1 MAITNFQPTIWSALV
16 LESLK
21 KNLVY
26 GARANRNYEGDVR
39 FGNAV
44 KINSVGAVAVRNYAG
59 STTTDALSDATQTLS
74 IDQQKYFSFNVD
86 DINRV
91 QSNADFANAAM
102 MEAGY
107 ALADS
112 VDQYIAGLHADAGIT
127 TDLGT
132 DLAPIDVDSVN
143 VLDMLRLMYQKMTEA
158 NVPTSGRWAVIPP
171 WLETK
176 VKIAAQKIMTQNDMV
191 VTSGYIG
198 TIEGFDLYVSN
209 NVENTAGALYKVM
222 AGYSGSITLAQQID
236 NTEALR
242 DTAAFADIVRGLL
255 VFGAKVVRAN
265 SLACLTCDPKA
276 EA

>member
-1 MAITNFQPTIWSALV
+1 MAITNFQPTIWSAMV

-21 KNLVY
+21 KNLVF

-59 STTTDALSDATQTLS
+59 STTTDALSDATQTLL
-74 IDQQKYFSFNVD
+74 INQQKYFSFNVD

-112 VDQYIAGLHADAGIT
+112 VDQYIAGLHGDAGIT
-127 TDLGT
+127 ANLGT
-132 DLAPIDVDSVN
+132 DVSPIEINSAN
-143 VLDMLRLMYQKMTEA
+143 VLTYLQLMFQKMTEA
-158 NVPTSGRWAVIPP
+158 NVPTSGRWCIVPP
-171 WLETK
+171 WMETK
-176 VKIAAQKIMTQNDMV
+176 IKIAAQKIMTRNDEV
-191 VTSGYIG
+191 VMNGYIG

-209 NVENTAGALYKVM
+209 NVVNTAGAKYKVL

-236 NTEALR
+236 KTEALR
-242 DTAAFADIVRGLL
+242 APDAFADIVRGLL

-265 SLACLTCDPKA
+265 SLACLTANLAA
-276 EA
+276 ES

>member
-1 MAITNFQPTIWSALV
+1 MAITNFQPTIWSAMV

-21 KNLVY
+21 KNLVF

-39 FGNAV
+39 FGNAD

-59 STTTDALSDATQTLS
+59 STTTDALSDATQTLL
-74 IDQQKYFSFNVD
+74 INQQKYFSFNVD

-127 TDLGT
+127 ANLGT
-132 DLAPIDVDSVN
+132 DISPIEVDSTN
-143 VLDMLRLMYQKMTEA
+143 VLGMLRLMYQKMTEA
-158 NVPTSGRWAVIPP
+158 NVPTSGRWVVIPP
-171 WLETK
+171 WFETK

-209 NVENTAGALYKVM
+209 NVKNTAGALYKVM

-236 NTEALR
+236 KTEALR
-242 DTAAFADIVRGLL
+242 DPDAFADIVRGLL

-265 SLACLTCDPKA
+265 SLACLTCDIKA

>member
-1 MAITNFQPTIWSALV
+1 MAITNFQPTIWRAMV

-21 KNLVY
+21 KNLVF

-44 KINSVGAVAVRNYAG
+44 KINSVGAVAVRNYEG
-59 STTTDALSDATQTLS
+59 STTTDALSDTTQTLL
-74 IDQQKYFSFNVD
+74 INQQKYFSFNVD

-102 MEAGY
+102 VEAGY

-112 VDQYIAGLHADAGIT
+112 EDQYIASLHGDAGIV

-132 DLAPIDVDSVN
+132 NSTPIEVNSAN
-143 VLDMLRLMYQKMTEA
+143 VLAYLRLMYQKMSE
-158 NVPTSGRWAVIPP
+158 NSVPTSGRWAIIPP
-171 WLETK
+171 WMETK
-176 VKIAAQKIMTQNDMV
+176 IKIAAQKIMTRNDDV
-191 VTSGYIG
+191 VTTGYIG

-209 NVENTAGALYKVM
+209 NVVNTAGAKYKVL
-222 AGYSGSITLAQQID
+222 AGYPGSITLAHQID
-236 NTEALR
+236 MVETVR
-242 DTAAFADIVRGLL
+242 DPAAFADIVRGLL

-265 SLACLTCDPKA
+265 SLACLTCDIKA

>member
-1 MAITNFQPTIWSALV
+1 MAITNFQPTIWSAMV
-16 LESLK
+16 VESLK
-21 KNLVY
+21 KSLVY

-59 STTTDALSDATQTLS
+59 STTTDALSDATQTLL
-74 IDQQKYFSFNVD
+74 INQQKYFSFNVD

-91 QSNADFANAAM
+91 QSNADFAGAAM

-112 VDQYIAGLHADAGIT
+112 VDQYIAGLHGDAGIVS
-127 TDLGT
+127 DLGT
-132 DLAPIDVDSVN
+132 DLAPIDVDSAN
-143 VLDMLRLMYQKMTEA
+143 VLEMLRLMHQKMTEA
-158 NVPTSGRWAVIPP
+158 NVPTGGRWAVIPP
-171 WLETK
+171 WFETK
-176 VKIAAQKIMTQNDMV
+176 VKIAAQKIMTQNDAV

-209 NVENTAGALYKVM
+209 NVKNTAGTLYKVL
-222 AGYSGSITLAQQID
+222 AGYSGSITMASQID
-236 NTEALR
+236 KTEALR
-242 DTAAFADIVRGLL
+242 DPDAFADIVRGLL